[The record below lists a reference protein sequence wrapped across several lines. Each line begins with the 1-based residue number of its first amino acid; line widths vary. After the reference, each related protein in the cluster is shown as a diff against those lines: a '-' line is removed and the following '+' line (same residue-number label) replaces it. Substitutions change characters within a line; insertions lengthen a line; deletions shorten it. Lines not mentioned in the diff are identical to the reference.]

1 VRLLY
6 RELTPVDCNQ
16 LGLRVV
22 RVVSPDLAPLHH
34 DHRWPFLGG
43 RTADVGWRYA
53 DAPERSAGSFP
64 SPHPH
69 ALG

>member
-6 RELTPVDCNQ
+6 REVTTVDCNQ

-22 RVVSPDLAPLHH
+22 RVLSPNLAPLHH
-34 DHRWPFLGG
+34 NHRWPYLGG
-43 RTADVGWRYA
+43 RTPDVGWRYA
-53 DAPERSAGSFP
+53 DAADRAAGPFP